1 MKLNRRIDT
10 RSLRW
15 LGVLVPLLFW
25 LLVLFVETLILGE
38 TVSWQAAT
46 MELILIAVG
55 ALLFANWVA
64 SSLEWQ
70 QREVERRSDH
80 LVALRDASL
89 ALTNELELANV
100 LQRVVDLSRM
110 LVQARYGALAVLDGD
125 GQRIAQFFTS
135 GLAPEQRKT
144 LGTPP
149 ENHGLLGIMARQ
161 GKPVRID
168 DVEADPRAS
177 GFPGPHPHM
186 RTLVGVPIIS
196 KGRIFGNL
204 YLADKRVESETGA
217 TVNEPFT
224 QEEQE
229 VLEMF
234 AAQAAIAIENAQLY
248 RENQQLAILRERERI
263 GMDLH
268 DGIIQS
274 LYAIGLLLD
283 DARHRLDSDPEKA
296 RSGLGTAIAGLNN
309 TIQDI
314 RNYISDLRPHRF
326 QGRNVKQGLEQLAQ
340 ELRTDTLFAVRLN
353 VDPQAAAACTARQ
366 ANEFLH
372 IGQEALANIRKHAEA
387 TTIQMRFQFSDGLLQ
402 MTIQDDGIG
411 FEQAQARLTRGNGLR
426 NMRERARALHGEFRS
441 ESRPGSGTQIVVTAP
456 IEKRDA

>member
-1 MKLNRRIDT
+1 MKLNQSIDT

-15 LGVLVPLLFW
+15 LGVIVPLVFW
-25 LLVLFVETLILGE
+25 LIVLLVEAVVLGE
-38 TVSWQAAT
+38 PLSWQSALLELTMIAA
-46 MELILIAVG
+46 G
-55 ALLFANWVA
+55 AMLFANWVA
-64 SSLEWQ
+64 WSLERQ
-70 QREVERRSDH
+70 GAEVRRRSEH

-100 LQRVVDLSRM
+100 LQRVVDLSRT
-110 LVQARYGALAVLDGD
+110 LVQARYGALAVLDSEGL
-125 GQRIAQFFTS
+125 RIAQFYTS
-135 GLAPEQRKT
+135 GLTPEQRKT

-149 ENHGLLGIMARQ
+149 ENHGLLGIMARA
-161 GKPVRID
+161 GEPVRID
-168 DVEADPRAS
+168 DVEADTRAT
-177 GFPGPHPHM
+177 GFPGAHPHM
-186 RTLVGVPIIS
+186 QTLVGVPIIS

-204 YLADKRVESETGA
+204 YLADKRIESETGA
-217 TVNEPFT
+217 TVTAPFT

-229 VLEMF
+229 ILQMF

-248 RENQQLAILRERERI
+248 KDNQQLAVLRERERI

-283 DARHRLDSDPEKA
+283 DARHRLDGDPEKA
-296 RSGLGTAIAGLNN
+296 RQGLGTAIAGLNN

-326 QGRNVKQGLEQLAQ
+326 QGRNVKQGFEQLAQ

-372 IGQEALANIRKHAEA
+372 IAQEALANIRKHAEA

-402 MTIQDDGIG
+402 MTIQDDGMG
-411 FEQAQARLTRGNGLR
+411 FEQAQLRQGRGNGLR
-426 NMRERARALHGEFRS
+426 NMRERARALHGEFRA
-441 ESRPGSGTQIVVTAP
+441 ESRPGGGTQIVVTAP

>member
-10 RSLRW
+10 QSLRW
-15 LGVLVPLLFW
+15 LGVIVPLLFW
-25 LLVLFVETLILGE
+25 LLVLLVEMVVLRESI
-38 TVSWQAAT
+38 SWQAAAL
-46 MELILIAVG
+46 ELIMIAAG
-55 ALLFANWVA
+55 ALIFANSVA

-70 QREVERRSDH
+70 QREVQRRSEH
-80 LVALRDASL
+80 LVALRAAGL
-89 ALTNELELANV
+89 ALTNELDLAAV
-100 LQRVVDLSRM
+100 LQRVVDLSRT

-135 GLAPEQRKT
+135 GLTPEQRKA

-161 GKPVRID
+161 GQPLRID
-168 DVEADPRAS
+168 DVGADPRAT
-177 GFPGPHPHM
+177 GFPAPHPHM
-186 RTLVGVPIIS
+186 RTLVGVPIVS
-196 KGRIFGNL
+196 KGRTFGNL
-204 YLADKRVESETGA
+204 YLADKRVESDTGA
-217 TVNEPFT
+217 TVSEPFT
-224 QEEQE
+224 VEEQE
-229 VLEMF
+229 ILEMF

-248 RENQQLAILRERERI
+248 KENQQLAVLRERERI
-263 GMDLH
+263 AMDLH

-283 DARHRLDSDPEKA
+283 DARHRLDADPEKA
-296 RSGLGTAIAGLNN
+296 RGGLGTAIAGLNN

-340 ELRTDTLFAVRLN
+340 ELRTDTLFVVRLN
-353 VDPQAAAACTARQ
+353 VDGQAAAACTARQ

-372 IGQEALANIRKHAEA
+372 IAQEALANIRKHAEA

-402 MTIQDDGIG
+402 MSIQDDGVG
-411 FEQAQARLTRGNGLR
+411 FEQAQARQGRGNGLR
-426 NMRERARALHGEFRS
+426 NMRERARALHGEFRA
-441 ESRPGSGTQIVVTAP
+441 ESRRGAGTEIAVTAP
-456 IEKRDA
+456 IEKRDS

>member
-1 MKLNRRIDT
+1 MKLNRWVDT

-15 LGVLVPLLFW
+15 LGVIVPLLFW
-25 LLVLFVETLILGE
+25 MIVLLVEVAILGE
-38 TVSWQAAT
+38 SMSWQAALF
-46 MELILIAVG
+46 ELILIAVG

-70 QREVERRSDH
+70 QREVERRSEH
-80 LVALRDASL
+80 LVALRNASL

-100 LQRVVDLSRM
+100 LQRVVDLSRT
-110 LVQARYGALAVLDGD
+110 LVQARYGALAVLDGE
-125 GQRIAQFFTS
+125 GQRISQFYTS
-135 GLAPEQRKT
+135 GIAPEQRKA
-144 LGTPP
+144 LGPLP
-149 ENHGLLGIMARQ
+149 ENHGLLGIMARE

-168 DVEADPRAS
+168 DVGGDARAT
-177 GFPGPHPHM
+177 GFPEPHPHM
-186 RTLVGVPIIS
+186 RTLVGVPIMS

-217 TVNEPFT
+217 TINEPFT

-248 RENQQLAILRERERI
+248 KENQQLAVLRERERI

-296 RSGLGTAIAGLNN
+296 RVGLGTAIAGLNN

-314 RNYISDLRPHRF
+314 RNYISDLRPQRF

-372 IGQEALANIRKHAEA
+372 IAQEALANIRKHAEA

-402 MTIQDDGIG
+402 MSIQDDGIG
-411 FEQAQARLTRGNGLR
+411 FEQAQARLSRGNGLR

-441 ESRPGSGTQIVVTAP
+441 ESSLGKGAQIIVTAP

>member
-15 LGVLVPLLFW
+15 LGVIIPLLFW
-25 LLVLFVETLILGE
+25 LFVLLAETFVLREAI
-38 TVSWQAAT
+38 SWQAALL
-46 MELILIAVG
+46 ELIMIAAG
-55 ALLFANWVA
+55 ALVFANWVA
-64 SSLEWQ
+64 SSIEWQ
-70 QREVERRSDH
+70 QAEVERRSEH
-80 LVALRDASL
+80 LVALRDAGL
-89 ALTNELELANV
+89 ALTNELELSSV
-100 LQRVVDLSRM
+100 LQRVVDLSRT
-110 LVQARYGALAVLDGD
+110 LVQARYGALAVLDSD
-125 GQRIAQFFTS
+125 GKYISQFFTS
-135 GLAPEQRKT
+135 GLTPEQRT
-144 LGTPP
+144 ALGTPP
-149 ENHGLLGIMARQ
+149 ESHGLLGIMARQ
-161 GKPVRID
+161 GEPLRID
-168 DVEADPRAS
+168 DVGADPRAT
-177 GFPGPHPHM
+177 GFPSHHPHM
-186 RTLVGVPIIS
+186 RTLVGVPIVS

-204 YLADKRVESETGA
+204 YLADKRVEAETGA
-217 TVNEPFT
+217 TVNEPFS

-229 VLEMF
+229 ILEMF

-248 RENQQLAILRERERI
+248 RENQQLAVLRERERI

-274 LYAIGLLLD
+274 LYAIGLMLD
-283 DARHRLDSDPEKA
+283 DARHRLDSDPPKA
-296 RSGLGTAIAGLNN
+296 QAGVSTAINGLNN

-372 IGQEALANIRKHAEA
+372 IAQEALANIRKHADA
-387 TTIQMRFQFSDGLLQ
+387 TTIQMRFEFSDGLLQ
-402 MTIQDDGIG
+402 MSIRDDGAG
-411 FEQAQARLTRGNGLR
+411 FEPSQARMGRGNGLR
-426 NMRERARALHGEFRS
+426 NMRERARALHGEFRT
-441 ESRPGSGTQIVVTAP
+441 ESRPGDGTQIIVTAP